1 MWEGCDGAWEDLWKA
16 RAKPGAEAHTP
27 GRETCG
33 FTTGLSA
40 SASRCVCSLALSDF
54 PGGICLQFGRPG
66 FDPCIGKIPWRRKWQ
81 PTPVLLPGK
90 SHGQRILVGYSPWGR
105 KELDTTERL
114 HSHFHFL
121 SPPKVFSLYLI
132 QMEAWFG
139 HLSPSGFTFILLK
152 CPFNHP
158 ISPPFGPVLAHL
170 APTPGNTLT
179 FLSIYIIPCPAK
191 PYLQSSFLHK
201 IFPDTS
207 LFLEHSKL

>member
-66 FDPCIGKIPWRRKWQ
+66 FDPCIG
-81 PTPVLLPGK
+81 
-90 SHGQRILVGYSPWGR
+90 YSPWGR

-114 HSHFHFL
+114 HIHFHFL

-158 ISPPFGPVLAHL
+158 ISPPFGPVPAHL